1 MMRGLLKRWWPALF
15 GSALAFGATAA
26 LAISPED
33 QESLRKDCIRPYVW
47 GGFETRDGVYE
58 AAETHLGEPDLKD
71 TEIAWIKTE
80 IEREWSEKKKA
91 EASWPATTDFDR
103 LDAVFKALDSS
114 GILALHY
121 AGNTQDEAHSD
132 AGQTWQDRGGSQSGL
147 RGFVFYHSQD
157 VEHVLADGQLYIGFG
172 IFEGADGKAI
182 EIARIAGEALAA
194 AGFKVTMPADE
205 GQRILVTGI
214 DWKKRSPN

>member
-1 MMRGLLKRWWPALF
+1 MMRDFLKRWFPALF
-15 GSALAFGATAA
+15 GSAAILGASAA

-33 QESLRKDCIRPYVW
+33 QASLRKDCIRPHIW
-47 GGFETRDGVYE
+47 GGFETRHGVYE
-58 AAETHLGEPDLKD
+58 AAETFLGEPELADADK
-71 TEIAWIKTE
+71 AWIKAE
-80 IEREWSEKKKA
+80 IERQWVEKKKA

-103 LDAVFKALDSS
+103 LDAVFKALDSH

-132 AGQTWQDRGGSQSGL
+132 AGQTWHDRGGSKSGL

-172 IFEGADGKAI
+172 LFEGADGKAI
-182 EIARIAGEALAA
+182 EIARIAGVALAA